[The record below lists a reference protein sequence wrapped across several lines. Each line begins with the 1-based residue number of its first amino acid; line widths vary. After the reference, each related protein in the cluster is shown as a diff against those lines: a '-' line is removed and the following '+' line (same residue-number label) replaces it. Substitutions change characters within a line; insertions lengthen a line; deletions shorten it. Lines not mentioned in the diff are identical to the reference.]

1 MDDLY
6 KKLGFKQPEFV
17 ENPYGI
23 KIYIGTKGKP
33 DLCVEIPKELAQINC
48 PWYKVK
54 ANQVIYMI
62 NEDDALR
69 VAEQYTNLARR
80 KNNE

>member
-6 KKLGFKQPEFV
+6 KKLGFKQPESV

-23 KIYIGTKGKP
+23 KIYLGTKGKP
-33 DLCVEIPKELAQINC
+33 DWCVEIPKELIQIKC
-48 PWYKVK
+48 PWYKPN

-62 NEDDALR
+62 SEDDALR
-69 VAEQYTNLARR
+69 IAEKYTTLARR